1 MSIAQFPHRPLE
13 RASVAEGEKV
23 YTVEVDSRGCS
34 SCGKEVGYTVVGP
47 DGVEECAVYNDRA
60 VAEEIAELM
69 NNAYQQGRKSAA

>member
-1 MSIAQFPHRPLE
+1 MTIAQFPHRLLE
-13 RASVAEGEKV
+13 RASEADDRKV

-47 DGVEECAVYNDRA
+47 EGVEECAVYNDRE